1 MVVATGVAL
10 LARPEPAVAQLS
22 PTTDSIATL
31 RAELEQVAGTG
42 DSLLVAGALERLGRA
57 YWRADRFADAITFL
71 LSARHIVESRGERE
85 SVARISNA
93 LGSSH
98 YHLGNYELALQSY
111 VRALEI
117 RVADGNALGQAYVH
131 ANIAKAYQDWGQ
143 LEQALARADSAVAL
157 ADSAQHSAALG
168 YTLNTRADILADLKR
183 HAEARESAERSLA
196 AYYSGSPSLSRA
208 DSLSAWSLN
217 VMVLGDADIA
227 EGRAVDAL
235 RRFTEIYDRARQSNT
250 RRGQAQALLA
260 MGRAQEALA
269 RHADAR
275 ASYAA
280 AERDAEYIGNR
291 TYRLEALEGLS
302 RTAERLGDATE
313 ALRFARRHD
322 ALRDSVFNARSAQR
336 VAAIELE
343 AEALRQRAA
352 TAALAAEQ
360 EAQADDLRQQ
370 RRMTVLYAALLVL
383 ALAFVLAQFRV
394 NRRVRQ
400 RESELAASHAEL
412 QRALAEVQALSGLI
426 PICASCKN
434 VRDDAGFW
442 RSVEEYVGSRSA
454 AHFSHS
460 ICNACGPKLY
470 GDDWEPSTG
479 ASAPE
484 DTAAPARTPAD
495 QPPAR

>member
-1 MVVATGVAL
+1 MPPARRLL
-10 LARPEPAVAQLS
+10 LAVLAAAAVLLAPSRPAAAQLA
-22 PTTDSIATL
+22 PTADSIATL

-42 DSLLVAGALERLGRA
+42 DSLLMAGAFERVGRA
-57 YWRADRFADAITFL
+57 YWRADRFDEAITFL
-71 LSARHIVESRGERE
+71 LTAREIFAGRRDLE

-168 YTLNTRADILADLKR
+168 YALNTRAGILAALKR
-183 HAEARESAERSLA
+183 YAEARESAERSLA
-196 AYYSGSPSLSRA
+196 AYYSGSPTLSRA

-235 RRFTEIYDRARQSNT
+235 RRFTQIYERARQGNT

-269 RHADAR
+269 RHAAAR

-280 AERDAEYIGNR
+280 ADEDAEFIGNR
-291 TYRLEALEGLS
+291 TYRLQALQGLS
-302 RTAERLGDATE
+302 RAAERLGNPAE
-313 ALRFARRHD
+313 ALRFARQHE

-352 TAALAAEQ
+352 AATLAAEQ
-360 EAQADDLRQQ
+360 EAQANDLRQQ
-370 RRMTVLYAALLVL
+370 RRMTGLYAALFVL
-383 ALAFVLAQFRV
+383 ALAFVLAQYRV

-400 RESELAASHAEL
+400 REAELAASNAEL
-412 QRALAEVQALSGLI
+412 QRAMAEVQALTGLI

-454 AHFSHS
+454 AQFSHS
-460 ICNACGPKLY
+460 ICNTCGPKLY
-470 GDDWEPSTG
+470 GDYWESPTG
-479 ASAPE
+479 A
-484 DTAAPARTPAD
+484 AR
-495 QPPAR
+495 